1 MKLYIAD
8 GTYCGTQA
16 EAKAISKQF
25 EAVDV
30 PVDKAGLIAYLN
42 NAALAVAAETVA
54 DTVVAL
60 NTPSNIA
67 EAFTAQT
74 PFDLDTAFERAPLRQ
89 RLRLAVTAIDAAEAA
104 IPEAWSPGDVGSN
117 PCSEVITSPE
127 PAEEQPDLYGDLL

>member
-42 NAALAVAAETVA
+42 NAALVVAAETVA
-54 DTVVAL
+54 DTVAAL
-60 NTPSNIA
+60 NTPSSIA

-89 RLRLAVTAIDAAEAA
+89 RLRLAVTAIDAAEASIPKEWTPAA
-104 IPEAWSPGDVGSN
+104 IGSS
-117 PCSEVITSPE
+117 PCSEIVVT
-127 PAEEQPDLYGDLL
+127 PAEEQPDPYGDLL

>member
-42 NAALAVAAETVA
+42 DHCERLERTPNTETIAAMNECRAATGGDPV
-54 DTVVAL
+54 
-60 NTPSNIA
+60 
-67 EAFTAQT
+67 
-74 PFDLDTAFERAPLRQ
+74 PFDLDTAFEQAPLRQ
-89 RLRLAVTAIDAAEAA
+89 RLRLAVTAIDAAEVA
-104 IPEAWSPGDVGSN
+104 IPKEWTPGAIGSN
-117 PCSEVITSPE
+117 PCSEIVVT
-127 PAEEQPDLYGDLL
+127 PAEEQPDPYGDLL